1 MLIGLEV
8 YSVHEF
14 ITFSDLHDPLDRV
27 HSHHRYVAVDEGL
40 RSSDGELENY
50 SLRADEIYYLLTQ
63 ELNLY
68 LFKKTEKKVFESE
81 KKLEKLFSSSCVE
94 IFECSLDG

>member
-68 LFKKTEKKVFESE
+68 LFKKQKKGFRERKE
-81 KKLEKLFSSSCVE
+81 T
-94 IFECSLDG
+94 